1 MLASIVS
8 IQRSNVVFVVLL
20 FLQIFFSSTRVQKE
34 GAVDPNTVLSPNFA
48 KIKGISSVLC
58 AAYWWSLKAV
68 YLGISPLPRHT
79 CSQPRTRL
87 LHRFVL
93 PARSPH
99 VTPVCVVDALCHAQ
113 KCLPGVPS
121 SALSTACVVLL
132 SMCTCK
138 WITAMVCVWFGV
150 NAKEKWKLA
159 WHF

>member
-8 IQRSNVVFVVLL
+8 IQRSNAVFVVLL

-34 GAVDPNTVLSPNFA
+34 GVVDPNTVLSPNFA

-68 YLGISPLPRHT
+68 YLGISPLPRHKH
-79 CSQPRTRL
+79 SQPRIRL

-93 PARSPH
+93 PAPSPR

-113 KCLPGVPS
+113 KHLPEGSS
-121 SALSTACVVLL
+121 SALSIVCVGLL
-132 SMCTCK
+132 SVCTCK
-138 WITAMVCVWFGV
+138 WVIIMVWVWFGV